1 MELHILASGS
11 TGNAILVKMGNRKIL
26 VDAGISC
33 RRIERGLADVGM
45 HASDLDGV
53 LITHEHVDHIKGVQV
68 MAKKHRL
75 PIFARPGVWDAL
87 PERDNIPPECRHDMG
102 DQIDIGAVKVMP
114 FPISH
119 DAVDPVGY
127 SFFYKNYKWTVVTDL
142 GIVTRSVVEA
152 LAYSDVAVLESNHD
166 VEMLQTGPY
175 PVFLKQRVR
184 GRRGHLSNH
193 DAGILLART
202 PRSRNMQ
209 VFLAHLSQQN
219 NHPQL
224 AEQTVTNLLLDNGCA
239 VGEDIILHR
248 TYPDRIASLV
258 K

>member
-1 MELHILASGS
+1 MEIHILASGS
-11 TGNAILVKMGNRKIL
+11 TGNTILVEMGNIKIL

-33 RRIERGLADVGM
+33 RRIERGLAALGIR
-45 HASDLDGV
+45 AGDLDGV
-53 LITHEHVDHIKGVQV
+53 LITHEHVDHIKGVPV

-75 PIFARPGVWDAL
+75 PIFARPGVWDTM
-87 PERDNIPPECRHDMG
+87 PERDKIPSECRREIG
-102 DQIDIGAVKVMP
+102 DQIDIGAVKVIP

-127 SFFYKNYKWTVVTDL
+127 TFFYKNFKWTVATDL
-142 GIVTRSVVEA
+142 GIVTRPVMEA

-175 PVFLKQRVR
+175 PSFLKQRIR
-184 GRRGHLSNH
+184 GKRGHLSNH

-224 AEQTVTNLLLDNGCA
+224 AEQTVTNLLLANGCA
-239 VGEDIILHR
+239 VGEDIVLHR
-248 TYPDRIASLV
+248 TYPDSIASLV